1 MKILKTNT
9 KSPKNI
15 KSISLW
21 KHMLRKHIERQDTLN
36 EQHDSDSAYLED
48 EVITQSKARFL
59 SLTPYCFPL

>member
-1 MKILKTNT
+1 
-9 KSPKNI
+9 
-15 KSISLW
+15 
-21 KHMLRKHIERQDTLN
+21 MLRKHIERQDTLN